1 LLNVSSA
8 FVSDYQQLSFLL
20 MQPFDFLNTHL
31 NILFCSILV
40 NGQQVEKRVTTGY
53 LVRLFHK
60 FSHANVIYFCT
71 YWIVSSVYVSLQLSK
86 FSQKLVSIAMQDV
99 GPQMPSDVTRLV
111 KVGANV
117 LQIIGEF
124 SGKCCSHSSLPVC

>member
-1 LLNVSSA
+1 MIF
-8 FVSDYQQLSFLL
+8 FV
-20 MQPFDFLNTHL
+20 
-31 NILFCSILV
+31 FCSILV

-60 FSHANVIYFCT
+60 FSHLKFIYFCM
-71 YWIVSSVYVSLQLSK
+71 YWIVSSVYVLLQLSK

-99 GPQMPSDVTRLV
+99 GPQMPSDVTCLV

-124 SGKCCSHSSLPVC
+124 SGKCCLFVI